1 MKKLLLLMVFAV
13 GTVWSQTAP
22 SAYTTYKNLRQYA
35 LGANPG
41 ADSLNAQ
48 WSEIDSFLVYPGY
61 SYQDSLIANG
71 TSLLLGSMD
80 GSDTVYVGAT
90 VSKYPNSD
98 GWSIYVGDAIG
109 AENGFYAG
117 VPSTTAGGIRVYNAS
132 TAFYYQLIGDVNST
146 ANISLLA
153 PSIGAGTYDLL
164 LADADQDAS
173 NLGDIVLDTLT
184 LVQVQS
190 VNSVTTEGT
199 FGVPVVVDVVS
210 ATAQTVS
217 ITATNISSSTATGI
231 YRISAYLEHD
241 VVDVSSDS
249 VYAKITW
256 KGNSGE
262 SVSDSTAYCFLTAL
276 GNNANDTFFIY
287 HAGAGATS
295 ITYEAGITDNGDD
308 AYTLKLVAE
317 RLN

>member
-61 SYQDSLIANG
+61 SYEDSVISTGNAIKIG
-71 TSLLLGSMD
+71 SWDGTDAITIPGKITSL
-80 GSDTVYVGAT
+80 T
-90 VSKYPNSD
+90 
-98 GWSIYVGDAIG
+98 
-109 AENGFYAG
+109 
-117 VPSTTAGGIRVYNAS
+117 
-132 TAFYYQLIGDVNST
+132 
-146 ANISLLA
+146 
-153 PSIGAGTYDLL
+153 
-164 LADADQDAS
+164 
-173 NLGDIVLDTLT
+173 
-184 LVQVQS
+184 
-190 VNSVTTEGT
+190 SVTTEGT

-210 ATAQTVS
+210 ATGQTVS

-295 ITYEAGITDNGDD
+295 ITYEAVITDNGDD